1 MNSCSTYQTNSATEA
16 GMAGLLRAVG
26 RYLPLQLA
34 TDVIAQVLGNR
45 LGGAAMEA
53 LLMQVQHEGQAFA
66 PERVEWA
73 TAPELDASAVA
84 SFYEK
89 YGFREPPK
97 RRTLFVSVSRSGR

>member
-1 MNSCSTYQTNSATEA
+1 
-16 GMAGLLRAVG
+16 
-26 RYLPLQLA
+26 
-34 TDVIAQVLGNR
+34 
-45 LGGAAMEA
+45 MEA

-66 PERVEWA
+66 PERVEWD

-97 RRTLFVSVSRSGR
+97 PSLLFPVAPDFRQSLSAEGVCAQGGRGRSRCL